1 MIMIETVENSN
12 WKISTLYKLKMWN
25 QRRKKGIYT
34 IILEFD
40 NLYIIRDIIIII
52 IIVCNSF

>member
-1 MIMIETVENSN
+1 MIETVENSN

-25 QRRKKGIYT
+25 QRRKKGICT